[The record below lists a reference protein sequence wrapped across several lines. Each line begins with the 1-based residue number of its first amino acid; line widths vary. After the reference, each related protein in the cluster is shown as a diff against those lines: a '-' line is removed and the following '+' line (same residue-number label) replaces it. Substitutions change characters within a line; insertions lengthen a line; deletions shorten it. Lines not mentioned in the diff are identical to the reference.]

1 MLKLHKSLVHS
12 HVEYCTPVWSPC
24 YQKDKILIE
33 RVQHRFTR
41 MIPVFSKLPLKDLNL
56 WDFWV
61 WKKGGTEQIWLKFS
75 KWLKDFLQYH
85 WNLCSSYLPPH
96 ISEVMNTSWP
106 NIEPNWKWD
115 GLRRHFF
122 TERLV
127 SKGRY
132 THYPVHGPCPRPVNT
147 GVKFLTPVF
156 TARVHGW
163 YFWRPCDIIEARE
176 HGPCCLKTVLWR
188 QYDVMT
194 LKVWR
199 YIFCKHGNH

>member
-1 MLKLHKSLVHS
+1 MISRTVVNKSSDVMLKLHKSLVHS

-106 NIEPNWKWD
+106 NIEPNWKRD
-115 GLRRHFF
+115 GTFSPSDLEQSGSAHI
-122 TERLV
+122 EC
-127 SKGRY
+127 RY
-132 THYPVHGPCPRPVNT
+132 CECFQEWSAAT
-147 GVKFLTPVF
+147 
-156 TARVHGW
+156 
-163 YFWRPCDIIEARE
+163 
-176 HGPCCLKTVLWR
+176 
-188 QYDVMT
+188 
-194 LKVWR
+194 
-199 YIFCKHGNH
+199 